1 MKKFQLQRL
10 NQGIHPLIVFTLSVI
25 LYFTLSHWFLQASLR
40 DQYLAA
46 YQQPLIEHVSSA
58 QRDTGDTGLTPD
70 LVITIARQIEQDL
83 TFNPNPLFVTQCRTT
98 VLSLLNQPTNEA
110 QQPWWYITPTRTAI
124 KQIGLVANI
133 DCKPQVKIWLPIAML
148 IAALQTLLI
157 CRLPRPLTT
166 RQHQAQT
173 FLTQSGIVPTQAIS
187 LIRQYPRIFA
197 QLTQDQ
203 LACFLQS
210 LPHMPVEQALAIAQ
224 HESDMFF
231 STTNNHTL
239 VVKLHGVT
247 IEMAK
252 TPLIYYYWYAQK
264 RVTNEHEGWFT
275 NPAANR
281 PDQVSAESL
290 ITLMEQF
297 GGHARAISDLKE
309 NGLKAKSLDQN
320 RSKIK
325 EAILAVL
332 PPSLAETYLFEKDN
346 SDSQLRARYRIKLD
360 INKITLT

>member
-1 MKKFQLQRL
+1 MKKLKLQSLSKR
-10 NQGIHPLIVFTLSVI
+10 IYPLIVFSLSLI
-25 LYFTLSHWFLQASLR
+25 LYLTLSHWFLQSSLR
-40 DQYLAA
+40 EQYLTA

-58 QRDTGDTGLTPD
+58 QRDTGDTGLTPG
-70 LVITIARQIEQDL
+70 LVITIAQQIEQDL
-83 TFNPNPLFVTQCRTT
+83 TFNPNSLFVAQCHTS
-98 VLSLLNQPTNEA
+98 VLSLLSQSTKEA
-110 QQPWWYITPTRTAI
+110 QQPWWHLAPTSTI
-124 KQIGLVANI
+124 KKIGLVAYI
-133 DCKPQVKIWLPIAML
+133 DCKPQLATWLPIAML

-157 CRLPRPLTT
+157 CRLPHPLTT

-173 FLTQSGIVPTQAIS
+173 FLTQSGMVPTQAIS

-224 HESDMFF
+224 HKSDMFF